1 MEKRNI
7 VLVIILA
14 IAVSMSSYFI
24 LDSFV
29 LVDNI
34 QTSPGSSNQELTK
47 NSDGPQT
54 EYERGSPPSDQE
66 RDGSPL
72 LVPFSVSLGAVASL
86 IFVGITSLRKRE
98 IRGDATSILLEEG
111 LENLSI
117 RDAEI
122 FSQIMRMGEFTIPQL
137 KKRTETSKVTTW
149 RTVKKFVEEG
159 LVRKTDRKRA
169 PSRGLGGRGKPSQV
183 YEYVGR
189 EGTKT

>member
-1 MEKRNI
+1 MQKRNI
-7 VLVIILA
+7 VLTIIVA
-14 IAVSMSSYFI
+14 IAVSMSSYLI
-24 LDSFV
+24 LDTFI
-29 LVDNI
+29 LVDNT
-34 QTSPGSSNQELTK
+34 QPSRSSANQRLTK
-47 NSDGPQT
+47 TPDGPQM
-54 EYERGSPPSDQE
+54 EYEGGSLPSSQE
-66 RDGSPL
+66 KTKSPL
-72 LVPFSVSLGAVASL
+72 LVPFSISLGAVASL

-122 FSQIMRMGEFTIPQL
+122 FSQIIRMGEFTIPQL

-159 LVRKTDRKRA
+159 LVKETDRKRA

-189 EGTKT
+189 DKG